1 MSGWVNFPVYRHK
14 STGEGGMF
22 VVLFVPDVSGSD
34 GLSGWSQCCGPNA
47 YMILGECFIGSDV
60 MPAEVGWKD
69 YPKNHKD
76 LDAWEAKHYKPKR
89 FYFPNADTRNKR
101 MNGYEKYLSQ
111 HALAVVNIGSTGWS
125 GWNEETDSCWRCSFD
140 DLTMLGKE
148 LYNNLWRLYGV
159 RPHILT
165 FLDT

>member
-1 MSGWVNFPVYRHK
+1 
-14 STGEGGMF
+14 MF
-22 VVLFVPDVSGSD
+22 VVLFVPDVDGSD
-34 GLSGWSQCCGPNA
+34 GLSEWCQCCGPNA
-47 YMILGECFIGSDV
+47 HMILSECFLGSDL
-60 MPAEVGWKD
+60 MPVEPVD
-69 YPKNHKD
+69 YPTKPEEF
-76 LDAWEAKHYKPKR
+76 EAYEDKIYKPER
-89 FYFPNADTRNKR
+89 FYFPNVQDRNLG
-101 MNGYEKYLSQ
+101 GYERYLSR

-125 GWNEETDSCWRCSFD
+125 GWVEETESCWRCSFE